1 LNKFPNLIFIPQFE
15 KTGSLINYHRLDKLG
30 MQENHYQRNL
40 FKLILFVETEVLEIN
55 AVWIKLSGQ
64 IGIFLNYEVKSLEV
78 P

>member
-1 LNKFPNLIFIPQFE
+1 
-15 KTGSLINYHRLDKLG
+15 
-30 MQENHYQRNL
+30 MQENLYQRNL